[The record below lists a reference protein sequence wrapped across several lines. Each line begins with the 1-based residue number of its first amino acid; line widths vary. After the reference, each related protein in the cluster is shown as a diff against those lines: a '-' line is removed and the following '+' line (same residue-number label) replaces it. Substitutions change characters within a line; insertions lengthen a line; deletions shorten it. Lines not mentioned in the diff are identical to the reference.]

1 MNTSGSERLR
11 VCTPYMQLDELGEAE
26 DALAEANVLN
36 NENAL
41 TWAYLSLVCLR
52 TGRPLEAEQT
62 FKYAIRVS

>member
-1 MNTSGSERLR
+1 MN
-11 VCTPYMQLDELGEAE
+11 ELGEAE

-36 NENAL
+36 NEDPQ

-62 FKYAIRVS
+62 FKYAIRVCKWASFRRNFYFKL